1 MWRFRM
7 VRPAGALH
15 DVQLAI
21 AQSRSAI
28 RRVTF
33 SGARLGPAILGGRA
47 GALLPQL
54 LQHGAGACP
63 DLALLRAAGDPCDEE
78 LGVLRVAR
86 RFVHDRQQPLVLE
99 RVDGRH
105 ERAPRLRVGFQRAQ
119 HHDDRTLLDARVLVV
134 RRGFDQLPDGRRL
147 RAERIGE
154 AAGHPDR
161 IGAPRERLE
170 VLEGVPGL
178 FGRRPLLVARLRAGR
193 VLIVLCNR
201 RFGAAEKLD
210 GAQPPRVVVRQREVL
225 LAEQP
230 AEGVGQEDV
239 LELDAH
245 GARPANL
252 APDVG
257 PALPRD
263 LLEDLADG
271 YPVNAYGH
279 AIVVVLDDARLV
291 AGARAVV
298 RRPRCGE
305 RERQRDQ
312 ECPARH
318 GRRLRRRPAGRQPA
332 LRRNPLLQRT
342 FACARRRLL
351 RPWRTRR
358 GARAAE
364 GARLESVCTHK
375 VPRVRIPPSPLV
387 SRASPCASSPG
398 RLLFRSPPWGA
409 GPRWL
414 GPAQE
419 SVANPVRSGRKQRY
433 RLSLCAAG
441 YPSRHR
447 RTPRGG
453 LPPMTY
459 QVLARRLR
467 PQRFAEV
474 VGQEHVTRTLQAA
487 IAVGRIAHAFLFA
500 GPRGVGK
507 TTTARLLAKA
517 LNCERGV
524 SQEPCNECANCREIA
539 EGRAFD
545 VLEIDG
551 ASHTQVDK
559 MRDLMETVAHQP
571 IRSRFKIFII
581 DEVHM
586 LSQHSFNALLKTL
599 EEPPPHVKFIFAT
612 TDPHKVLATVLSRC
626 QRYDLRRIGL
636 GELLAHLK
644 KVAQAEGIAV
654 SDDAL
659 ALVAREADGSL
670 RDAQSLLD
678 QVLAAGGAVTDVQTV
693 REILGAA
700 DRRLVLAVAEHVLAS
715 DGGACVRDL
724 ASLHAHGYDPQ
735 RFCRDLLD
743 HFRNLTVLRVT
754 GDAQL
759 LAELPEAEAEAL
771 RVQAERRSADDL
783 QRFFRLLLEADET
796 LAAPARTVDPQLV
809 LEMAVLRLATL
820 PPLLPV
826 DDILRRLEALGAGSP
841 ASEIGRASCRDRV

>member
-1 MWRFRM
+1 
-7 VRPAGALH
+7 
-15 DVQLAI
+15 
-21 AQSRSAI
+21 
-28 RRVTF
+28 
-33 SGARLGPAILGGRA
+33 
-47 GALLPQL
+47 
-54 LQHGAGACP
+54 
-63 DLALLRAAGDPCDEE
+63 
-78 LGVLRVAR
+78 
-86 RFVHDRQQPLVLE
+86 
-99 RVDGRH
+99 
-105 ERAPRLRVGFQRAQ
+105 
-119 HHDDRTLLDARVLVV
+119 
-134 RRGFDQLPDGRRL
+134 
-147 RAERIGE
+147 
-154 AAGHPDR
+154 
-161 IGAPRERLE
+161 
-170 VLEGVPGL
+170 
-178 FGRRPLLVARLRAGR
+178 
-193 VLIVLCNR
+193 
-201 RFGAAEKLD
+201 
-210 GAQPPRVVVRQREVL
+210 
-225 LAEQP
+225 
-230 AEGVGQEDV
+230 
-239 LELDAH
+239 
-245 GARPANL
+245 
-252 APDVG
+252 
-257 PALPRD
+257 
-263 LLEDLADG
+263 
-271 YPVNAYGH
+271 
-279 AIVVVLDDARLV
+279 
-291 AGARAVV
+291 
-298 RRPRCGE
+298 
-305 RERQRDQ
+305 
-312 ECPARH
+312 
-318 GRRLRRRPAGRQPA
+318 
-332 LRRNPLLQRT
+332 
-342 FACARRRLL
+342 
-351 RPWRTRR
+351 
-358 GARAAE
+358 
-364 GARLESVCTHK
+364 
-375 VPRVRIPPSPLV
+375 
-387 SRASPCASSPG
+387 
-398 RLLFRSPPWGA
+398 
-409 GPRWL
+409 
-414 GPAQE
+414 
-419 SVANPVRSGRKQRY
+419 
-433 RLSLCAAG
+433 
-441 YPSRHR
+441 
-447 RTPRGG
+447 
-453 LPPMTY
+453 MTY

-467 PQRFAEV
+467 PQRFADV
-474 VGQEHVTRTLQAA
+474 VGQDHVTRTLQAA
-487 IAVGRIAHAFLFA
+487 IAAGRVAHAFLFA

-524 SQEPCNECANCREIA
+524 SQEPCNECTNCREIG

-759 LAELPEAEAEAL
+759 LAELPEAAAEAL

-783 QRFFRLLLEADET
+783 QRFFRLLLEADDT

-826 DDILRRLEALGAGSP
+826 DDILRRLEALDVRSP
-841 ASEIGRASCRDRV
+841 ARDSPAPSPAAPKSVKVQSGERLWEQFLARVREEKVSLYLALAGGKLVSADETSIRIGIENEALRRDVSRPETVARPGASAAEGWGRAPRVRVGPGPPEQAGEPPGGRARRRAGAAQ